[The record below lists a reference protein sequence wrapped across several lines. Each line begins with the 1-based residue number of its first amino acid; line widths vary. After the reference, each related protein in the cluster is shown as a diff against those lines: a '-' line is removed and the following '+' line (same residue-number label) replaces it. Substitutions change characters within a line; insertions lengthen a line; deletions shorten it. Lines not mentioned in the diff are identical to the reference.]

1 MHTLKLCAYITQG
14 DEKMPIRYK
23 INIMDALKEKGY
35 TSYRIRKEKLFG
47 QKTVQDFRDGTVVL
61 SQDLLSKLCEIL
73 ECQPGDLIEY
83 VPDDKLS

>member
-1 MHTLKLCAYITQG
+1 
-14 DEKMPIRYK
+14 MPIRYK

-73 ECQPGDLIEY
+73 NCQPGDLIEY
-83 VPDDKLS
+83 IPTNIKVTNNNVLKISPNHLTSR

>member
-1 MHTLKLCAYITQG
+1 MK
-14 DEKMPIRYK
+14 EMPIRYK
-23 INIMDALKEKGY
+23 IDIMEALKNKGY
-35 TSYRIRKEKLFG
+35 SSYRIRKEKLFG

-73 ECQPGDLIEY
+73 ICQPGDLIEY